1 MTSYKIALH
10 LEHMQMTISDM
21 VMPTEFGTAGLDWTT
36 TADGYNVTIV
46 LLDADEEEYVIIES
60 PRGVLIGMIVI
71 GFALAAV
78 AIMLVTDLPKIYR
91 DLSGK
96 TQQDLRIEN
105 RKMRARDK
113 KERAA
118 RMAAKQEAKKTKS
131 ANNVDDVGVL
141 SGSCVTE
148 IEVFSRLSDSDEYDH
163 SRDNIKTPLC
173 GNRRRQSQVHI
184 RTESNLRIPP
194 SQTGASG
201 DRNSFGP
208 LSKHDD
214 APEADKREQR
224 LVYNEITNQMIDRA
238 NELIE
243 LL

>member
-1 MTSYKIALH
+1 MLH

-21 VMPTEFGTAGLDWTT
+21 VIPTESGTVGLDWTT

-46 LLDADEEEYVIIES
+46 LLDADEEYVIIES

-96 TQQDLRIEN
+96 TQRDLRIEN
-105 RKMRARDK
+105 RKMRAREK

-118 RMAAKQEAKKTKS
+118 KMAAKQDAKKTKS

-148 IEVFSRLSDSDEYDH
+148 IEVFPRLSDSDEDDH
-163 SRDNIKTPLC
+163 SRDNTKTPLC
-173 GNRRRQSQVHI
+173 GNRRKQSQVHTQ
-184 RTESNLRIPP
+184 TESL
-194 SQTGASG
+194 
-201 DRNSFGP
+201 
-208 LSKHDD
+208 
-214 APEADKREQR
+214 
-224 LVYNEITNQMIDRA
+224 
-238 NELIE
+238 ELFWTT
-243 LL
+243 LKTR